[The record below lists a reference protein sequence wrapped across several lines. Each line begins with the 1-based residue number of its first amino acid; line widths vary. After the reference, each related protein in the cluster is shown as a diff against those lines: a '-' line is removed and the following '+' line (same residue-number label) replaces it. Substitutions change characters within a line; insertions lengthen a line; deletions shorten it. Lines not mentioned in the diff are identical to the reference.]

1 MRRRIVSFIYCT
13 LTAIGVVNAQNGF
26 THGPGDGIE
35 AVYFDTSLAPFYH
48 GLASGDPLDDRVI
61 IWTRVTPE
69 YDTTIRVQWK
79 MALDTGFTKVVK
91 EGVVNTDYTKDYTVK
106 VDVDGLQ
113 PGVTYYYYF
122 SALKR
127 NSIIG
132 RTHTLPQSTVDHLR
146 FAVVS
151 CVNYQMGYFNGYK
164 RIAERNDLD
173 AVLHLGDYI
182 YEYPTYG
189 YGYTAE
195 VGRTHRPNHTII
207 TLDDYRIRHSFYKL
221 DQDLRAAHQ
230 QHPFIAVWD
239 DHEIVN
245 NTYETGAM
253 SHDPKTEGDFETR
266 KQNAIRA
273 YLEWMPI
280 RHPEFV
286 RNARIYRKF
295 SYGNLAQLL
304 MLDTRDEARNAQV
317 TNVNSPQFS
326 DPNRRI
332 LGDVQRNW
340 MLDNMKQSKA
350 TWQILGNQVMF
361 SQDGITPDIDAWTGY
376 PAERKLVL
384 DELTNMSSRNNII
397 LTGDTHR
404 SWAYDLTE
412 APHDTARYEP
422 FTGKG
427 TFGVELATPSL
438 ASPNRNESSPGT
450 SPVPQQQALLVEN
463 PHLRY
468 VDLDNH
474 GYFILDIT
482 PAKAQADYF
491 YVDTKMRSANETF
504 ASGWFTNV
512 GDGYLQKATSLATG
526 KLQATVAAP
535 GGAAPFKVTEPG
547 TGIMQAPTLLVS
559 GIYPNPAHD
568 YIYIGLALN
577 EASDLS
583 LTLTDVSG
591 HTIQSHNFPLNS
603 GNHTIKIQTGNAVPG
618 IYILVIKDN
627 NGYTQRRK
635 ILVQ

>member
-1 MRRRIVSFIYCT
+1 MRRSIVSFIYCT
-13 LTAIGVVNAQNGF
+13 LAVIGNINAQSSF
-26 THGPGDGIE
+26 THGPDDGIE

-48 GLASGDPLDDRVI
+48 GVASGDPLDDRVI

-79 MALDTGFTKVVK
+79 MALDTGFTKIVK

-122 SALKR
+122 SALKK

-132 RTHTLPQSTVDHLR
+132 RTHTLPQSTVNHLR
-146 FAVVS
+146 FAIVS

-195 VGRTHRPNHTII
+195 VGRTHRPNHTTI

-317 TNVNSPQFS
+317 TNVNSPEFN
-326 DPNRRI
+326 DPDRRI

-384 DELTNMSSRNNII
+384 DELTNMSSKNNII

-412 APHDTARYEP
+412 APHDTSRYEP

-438 ASPNRNESSPGT
+438 ASPNRNESRPGT
-450 SPVPQQQALLVEN
+450 SPVPDQQALLVEN

-474 GYFILDIT
+474 GYFVLDIT

-491 YVDTKMRSANETF
+491 YGDTKTRTVNEAF
-504 ASGWFTNV
+504 GAGWFTNV
-512 GDGYLQKATSLATG
+512 GDGYLQKATSPATA
-526 KLQATVAAP
+526 KLNAPAAAP
-535 GGAAPFKVTEPG
+535 DGAAPFNITNPA
-547 TGIMQAPTLLVS
+547 GIIQTPKLLVS

-568 YIYIGLALN
+568 YIYVGLALN
-577 EASDLS
+577 EESALS
-583 LTLTDVSG
+583 FTLTDVSG
-591 HTIQSHNFPLNS
+591 RTIQSHNFQLQR
-603 GNHTIKIQTGNAVPG
+603 GNHTVKIQTENAVPG
-618 IYILVIKDN
+618 IYLLIIKDN
-627 NGYTQRRK
+627 TGYTQQRK
-635 ILVQ
+635 LLVQ